1 MDESFPILEFTA
13 RTFFELGV
21 EYMIVGSMAM
31 KNYVPARSTVDTDI
45 LTTMTKPQLEQ
56 FIERLGADWY
66 IDKTTAMKGLENR
79 RMFNAIHYQTSW
91 KLDIIPLKD
100 NEFHRTEFARKIEGS
115 IGGIPCT
122 VQALEDLILSKLEW
136 GKRGNSSRQMED
148 VKFLLRAG
156 LAIDEAYLMKWA
168 KELRVQELLAEVRH
182 E

>member
-1 MDESFPILEFTA
+1 MEESFPILDFTA

-45 LTTMTKPQLEQ
+45 LTTMTKQQLKQ

-66 IDKTTAMKGLENR
+66 IDETTAMKGLENR
-79 RMFNAIHYQTSW
+79 RMFNAIHYKTSW

-100 NEFHRTEFARKIEGS
+100 NEFHRTEFARRVEGR
-115 IGGIPCT
+115 IGGIPCA

-136 GKRGNSSRQMED
+136 GKRGNSSRQFDD
-148 VKFLLRAG
+148 VRSLLQAG
-156 LAIDEAYLMKWA
+156 LELDEAYLLKWA
-168 KELRVQELLAEVRH
+168 KELRVQELLSEARH